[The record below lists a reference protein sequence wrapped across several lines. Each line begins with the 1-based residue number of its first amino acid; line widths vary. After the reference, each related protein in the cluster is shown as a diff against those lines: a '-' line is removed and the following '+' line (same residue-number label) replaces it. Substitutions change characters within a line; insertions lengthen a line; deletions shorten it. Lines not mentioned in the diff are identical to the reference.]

1 MASIAPYVVPLILGV
16 LFASYTSKIA
26 GRKGRNPVTWGV
38 LGFFV
43 DRRHDGRSEE
53 GVALAE
59 VHPDDTRG
67 GPSHGAQRSI
77 RRRETQ

>member
-38 LGFFV
+38 LGFFF
-43 DRRHDGRSEE
+43 GIF
-53 GVALAE
+53 GVVAAW
-59 VHPDDTRG
+59 VVRPKQPAVG
-67 GPSHGAQRSI
+67 
-77 RRRETQ
+77 